1 MYGVDG
7 QIRIDSKNFNLK
19 NSLKQHFVPLK
30 KQFKILISIKAD
42 VGC

>member
-7 QIRIDSKNFNLK
+7 QIRIDLKIFSKKKLETAF
-19 NSLKQHFVPLK
+19 FIK
-30 KQFKILISIKAD
+30 KQFLILISIKAD